1 MRKIYI
7 ITAIFILAYAL
18 ASPYFLKQM
27 QERPLKLGYVPQG
40 RLYKAALGEF
50 RWITGIYFAFRAITY
65 FGGKSKAI
73 AMRRY
78 KEIEYFNL
86 FRTISQSIML
96 NPYNEDAY
104 YFAQAAFIDTGHIKD
119 LNFLLRKAFKYR
131 PWDFQLP
138 FFLGFNN
145 AYFLKNYNKA
155 AFYFKLAAKLTG
167 SSLFTNLAARYFYE
181 GGRTKLGISFLKYMI
196 KTSHNKSVKLI
207 YEKRLDALNKIAFL
221 ENAVKRYKLK
231 FGVFPKNLNELVLK
245 RIIKKIPEDPYHGKF
260 FIKNGKIKTTSKLA
274 NPVKPERKNGTING
288 RKSS

>member
-1 MRKIYI
+1 MKKLYI
-7 ITAIFILAYAL
+7 ITAVLIFAYTIF
-18 ASPYFLKQM
+18 SPYFLKQI
-27 QERPLKLGYVPQG
+27 QKRPLKLGYVPQG
-40 RLYKAALGEF
+40 KLYKAALGEF

-65 FGGKSKAI
+65 FGGKSKAV
-73 AMRRY
+73 AMKNYRQ
-78 KEIEYFNL
+78 IEYFNL
-86 FRTISQSIML
+86 YRTIYQSIML

-145 AYFLKNYNKA
+145 AYFLRNYDKA

-196 KTSHNKSVKLI
+196 KTSRNRSVKLI
-207 YEKRLDALNKIAFL
+207 YEKRLDALEKIAFL
-221 ENAVKRYKLK
+221 ENAVKRYRKK
-231 FGVFPKNLNELVLK
+231 YGTFPKSLNELILK
-245 RIIKKIPEDPYHGKF
+245 HIIKKIPEDPYHGKF
-260 FIKNGKIKTTSKLA
+260 YIENGKIKTTSKLT
-274 NPVKPERKNGTING
+274 NHRNGRRNG
-288 RKSS
+288 SNKRRKSS